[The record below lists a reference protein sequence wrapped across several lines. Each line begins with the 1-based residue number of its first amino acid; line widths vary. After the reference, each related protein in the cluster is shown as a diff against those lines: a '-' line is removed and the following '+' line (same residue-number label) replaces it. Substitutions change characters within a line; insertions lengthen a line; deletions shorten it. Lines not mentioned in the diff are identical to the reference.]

1 MQVRIRAVAVQA
13 GPRPAATDSPPV
25 SLSPPALEGETLR
38 SEEATQALPKIPLT
52 PFDATA
58 RTPWAG
64 PVAVEE
70 YRERV
75 DWTGRALRSDKR
87 GHIAG
92 KHPRILDRLNIDR
105 ESCLSHAE
113 RILDAL
119 GTAIGAPE
127 AMTSLCAR
135 RQTKYLRGIR
145 AARGLFAPQLAA

>member
-1 MQVRIRAVAVQA
+1 
-13 GPRPAATDSPPV
+13 
-25 SLSPPALEGETLR
+25 
-38 SEEATQALPKIPLT
+38 LPKIPLM

-58 RTPWAG
+58 RTPWAV
-64 PVAVEE
+64 PFAFEDYLE
-70 YRERV
+70 LV

-92 KHPRILDRLNIDR
+92 QHPRILDRLNIDSER
-105 ESCLSHAE
+105 FLSHAD
-113 RILDAL
+113 RLLDAF